1 MGHLY
6 RQEIFKLFKRTSTFI
21 CIIALIFQNVGFAIT
36 SKLYS
41 KFFIPKELF
50 VSNYATTYLITLVM
64 IGVTATNVASEFGYH
79 TINNIIYQGYSRQFI
94 LISKWLAVLTY
105 SFLLYTIASVVTLL
119 NKFLFFRTTY
129 SLTDQLKDGS
139 QQLWQYWVSTLFANF
154 VTLWLLLSVVFLLAA
169 ALKSGVTAVIVGIT
183 GYFALS
189 IIGRIMFQTI
199 QKWEPL
205 KWNPINFM
213 NYPTQ
218 LAAPDSLSQLTRL
231 TNTQL
236 LIGNLLYILIF
247 LLLGLYLFSKKE
259 I

>member
-1 MGHLY
+1 MHYLY
-6 RQEIFKLFKRTSTFI
+6 RQEIFKLFKRPSTFI
-21 CIIALIFQNVGFAIT
+21 CIITLIFQNVSFAIT
-36 SKLYS
+36 SKLYPN
-41 KFFIPKELF
+41 FFIPKELF
-50 VSNYATTYLITLVM
+50 ASNYATTYLITLVM

-105 SFLLYTIASVVTLL
+105 SCLLYTIASIVTLL

-129 SLTDQLKDGS
+129 LLTDQLKDGV
-139 QQLWQYWVSTLFANF
+139 QQLWQYWASTLFANF
-154 VTLWLLLSVVFLLAA
+154 VTLWLLLSAVFLIAT
-169 ALKSGVTAVIVGIT
+169 ALKNGVAAIIVGIT
-183 GYFALS
+183 GYFVISLV
-189 IIGRIMFQTI
+189 GRFMFQII
-199 QKWEPL
+199 QKWELL

-218 LAAPDSLSQLTRL
+218 LAAPGSLSQLTKL

-236 LIGNLLYILIF
+236 LIGNFLYILIF